1 MLSVCGSTELRNEII
16 YTDLKF
22 SFMRDTTP
30 VASIYRAP
38 LVVVVHPSFSARS
51 VPELIAAAKAMPD
64 SITVASP
71 GVGSAPHISWELF
84 RSMTGIRMLHVPYRG
99 GAPAITDLL
108 SQQVQLYFANIAE
121 ATEHI
126 KAGRLRALAVTGAVR
141 IPALPD
147 VPSIAEFVPG
157 YESLGWV
164 GVVAPKNT
172 PAPIIDTLNKAINAG
187 LADPKIKQ
195 TITDWGEN
203 IFATSPAEFGKFL
216 AAENEKWGKVIR
228 AANIKL

>member
-1 MLSVCGSTELRNEII
+1 
-16 YTDLKF
+16 
-22 SFMRDTTP
+22 
-30 VASIYRAP
+30 
-38 LVVVVHPSFSARS
+38 
-51 VPELIAAAKAMPD
+51 LIAAAKATPD

-71 GVGSAPHISWELF
+71 GVGSAPHVSWELF

-108 SQQVQLYFANIAE
+108 SQQVQVYFANIAE

-126 KAGRLRALAVTGAVR
+126 KAGRLRALAVAAAVR

-147 VPSIAEFVPG
+147 VPTIAEFVPG

-172 PAPIIDTLNKAINAG
+172 LAPIIDRSTRRSMPVSPI
-187 LADPKIKQ
+187 PKSNRPLPIGVK
-195 TITDWGEN
+195 T
-203 IFATSPAEFGKFL
+203 FL
-216 AAENEKWGKVIR
+216 QLHPQSSESFSLLRTRNGARSSERRISNFSASKSQLDARFER
-228 AANIKL
+228 